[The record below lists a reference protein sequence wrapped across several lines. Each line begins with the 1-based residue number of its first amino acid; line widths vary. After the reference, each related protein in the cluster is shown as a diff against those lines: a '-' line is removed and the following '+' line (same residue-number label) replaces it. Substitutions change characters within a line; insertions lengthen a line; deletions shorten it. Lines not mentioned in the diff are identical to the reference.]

1 VGLRQ
6 SQADD
11 ADMKSEGIGMPDTPQ
26 ANGEPPLGPASR
38 GPAPGGRV
46 GKDLLPRVISGVVM
60 AAVALGLTFAG
71 FLPFAGMI
79 LAISAIVAW
88 EWGRVVRGVDIDATT
103 MAHIAAVIVAIAL
116 VTMGLVGLAML
127 ALLIGAILVGLL
139 ATGRHP
145 WTSAGGVAFAG
156 LPGVALIWLR
166 EDPNFG
172 LLAVLFV
179 MAIVVVTDTAA
190 YFSGRLIGGPRLWP
204 SVSPNKTWAGLLG
217 AVSASAVAG
226 ALYSGPVPGSSAPKL
241 ALLGAALAV
250 IAQGGDLAE
259 SALKRRFGAKDASN
273 IIPGHGGFMDR
284 IDGLVTA
291 AVAAAIFAAF
301 LNVQDPARAL
311 LQW

>member
-1 VGLRQ
+1 M
-6 SQADD
+6 AD
-11 ADMKSEGIGMPDTPQ
+11 APQ
-26 ANGEPPLGPASR
+26 ANGEPPKGH
-38 GPAPGGRV
+38 APGGRV

-60 AAVALGLTFAG
+60 AVAAIGLTSAG

-79 LAISAIVAW
+79 LAISVIVAW
-88 EWGRVVRGVDIDATT
+88 EWGRVVRGSGIDPTLL
-103 MAHIAAVIVAIAL
+103 AHVAAVVVAIVL
-116 VTMGLVGLAML
+116 VTMGLVGLSVL

-139 ATGRHP
+139 ATGHHP
-145 WTSAGGVAFAG
+145 WTSAAGVAFAG

-166 EDPNFG
+166 DDPNFG

-204 SVSPNKTWAGLLG
+204 SVSPNKTWAGLIG
-217 AVSASAVAG
+217 AVTASAIAG
-226 ALYSGPVPGSSAPKL
+226 ALYANLVAGSSPAKL
-241 ALLGAALAV
+241 ALLGAVLAV
-250 IAQGGDLAE
+250 VAQGGDLAE

-291 AVAAAIFAAF
+291 AVAAALFAAF
-301 LNVQDPARAL
+301 LNVQEPARAL